1 MRIKKIFRP
10 LKVKLG
16 SDRSYIKKRYKKIF
30 GFEPNLDNPTRF
42 SEVIN
47 WIKINNRNN
56 LHSTCS
62 DKLAVRDFVKKTVN
76 ADILI
81 PLLAHGA
88 RWVDLNYCSLKEPF
102 IIKTNHGSGQVRII
116 YDKRQENETDIRK
129 DFESQLKEN
138 YYYGLREWQYK
149 NIQPKILVEKLL
161 QAENGLIPDDY
172 KFHCFNNDGAI
183 ELVLELISGRP
194 SNTRGDFYTESW
206 DRLPFELSYPK
217 SEVAPEKPA
226 NFPEL
231 CAIARQL
238 SKNFQ
243 YVRVD
248 LYTIGNKIYFG
259 ELTFTPTSGV
269 TRFQPDNWDF
279 IFGKKILDTGIIKNR
294 MGKLVPDNLRTSI

>member
-1 MRIKKIFRP
+1 MSLSDSTRAARLDI
-10 LKVKLG
+10 VLG
-16 SDRSYIKKRYKKIF
+16 KA
-30 GFEPNLDNPTRF
+30 LDV
-42 SEVIN
+42 S
-47 WIKINNRNN
+47 
-56 LHSTCS
+56 
-62 DKLAVRDFVKKTVN
+62 
-76 ADILI
+76 
-81 PLLAHGA
+81 
-88 RWVDLNYCSLKEPF
+88 
-102 IIKTNHGSGQVRII
+102 GSA
-116 YDKRQENETDIRK
+116 
-129 DFESQLKEN
+129 L
-138 YYYGLREWQYK
+138 
-149 NIQPKILVEKLL
+149 
-161 QAENGLIPDDY
+161 
-172 KFHCFNNDGAI
+172 
-183 ELVLELISGRP
+183 
-194 SNTRGDFYTESW
+194 W

-294 MGKLVPDNLRTSI
+294 MGKLVSDNLRTSI